1 MLAGDVSSGIWMSK
15 ISPVHIWKK
24 KVKIQRDH
32 KPPEAIMKKP
42 LQNTAPPPPPPPP
55 RSLQRMLLS
64 LQKYDIDLVMTN
76 EIPEEELTAQVHM
89 VYENVLATMI

>member
-42 LQNTAPPPPPPPP
+42 LQNTAPPPSPPPIIAKNVT
-55 RSLQRMLLS
+55 QF
-64 LQKYDIDLVMTN
+64 T
-76 EIPEEELTAQVHM
+76 EI
-89 VYENVLATMI
+89 

>member
-1 MLAGDVSSGIWMSK
+1 
-15 ISPVHIWKK
+15 
-24 KVKIQRDH
+24 
-32 KPPEAIMKKP
+32 MKKP
-42 LQNTAPPPPPPPP
+42 LKNTTPQ
-55 RSLQRMLLS
+55 LQRMLLS

>member
-42 LQNTAPPPPPPPP
+42 LQNTAPPPPLPPIIAKNVT
-55 RSLQRMLLS
+55 QF
-64 LQKYDIDLVMTN
+64 T
-76 EIPEEELTAQVHM
+76 EI
-89 VYENVLATMI
+89 

>member
-32 KPPEAIMKKP
+32 KPPEAIMKNP
-42 LQNTAPPPPPPPP
+42 LQNTPPPPPTP

>member
-1 MLAGDVSSGIWMSK
+1 ME
-15 ISPVHIWKK
+15 K

-42 LQNTAPPPPPPPP
+42 LQNTAPPSPPTP